1 MNVGRNELCPCGSG
15 KKYKKCCMNKETTI
29 ELTSQPEKKDRIID
43 KEIEA
48 ELMYNLFHGFRDFL
62 LKDKPYIKEYKKIRK
77 LHGEIIDSMMQYYDA
92 EKFKLEFTGDSNVQ
106 ELIKEPNVKI
116 IDSNFDTSTDLGAQ
130 AMANVVIYKNT
141 PNMKCITEEYINKNK
156 FRKPEKIEFL
166 KSMLNSEAG
175 LFEIVKTEM
184 KLGQVQLKNV
194 FTKKEYCLTD
204 IGLSGNKSNE
214 KFYFY
219 TRIITY
225 NNISLGTGLNLI
237 FYKNDPFII
246 KWIEE
251 NAKDYKQEQELRRF
265 MELYNRYKENNKGL
279 VAKINSFN

>member
-15 KKYKKCCMNKETTI
+15 KKYKKCCMNKEKTI
-29 ELTSQPEKKDRIID
+29 EVTNKPEKRERISD

-48 ELMYNLFHGFRDFL
+48 ELMYNFFHGFRELL
-62 LKDKPYIKEYKKIRK
+62 LKDKPHIKEYKKIRK
-77 LHGEIIDSMMQYYDA
+77 LHGEILDSMMQYYDA
-92 EKFKLEFTGDSNVQ
+92 GKFKLEFTGDSNMQ
-106 ELIKEPNVKI
+106 ELIKEPDVKI
-116 IDSNFDTSTDLGAQ
+116 IDSHFDTSTGLGAQ
-130 AMANVVIYKNT
+130 AMANIVVYKNSS
-141 PNMKCITEEYINKNK
+141 NMNCITEEYIKKNK

-204 IGLSGNKSNE
+204 IGLSGNQSND

-225 NNISLGTGLNLI
+225 NNMSLGTGLNLI
-237 FYKNDPFII
+237 FDKKDPFII
-246 KWIEE
+246 KWIDE
-251 NAKDYKQEQELRRF
+251 NAKDYKQEQEVKRF
-265 MELYNRYKENNKGL
+265 MELYNRYQKDNKGL
-279 VAKINSFN
+279 VLKVNHL